1 MWKRRKKKDQPTV
14 NMLDLIPVRLLESE
28 TGSDGRATLFKP
40 RFTNRLLV
48 KYLMPRFS
56 RPNFQV
62 TLDDFGSHVWSRI
75 DGSATVRDI
84 GRSLRE
90 AFGEEVE
97 PVYQRLGLFC
107 RQLAANRFVELTGWP
122 ETDGTPLE

>member
-1 MWKRRKKKDQPTV
+1 MWMRRKKKDQPAV
-14 NMLDLIPVRLLESE
+14 NMLDLTPVRQLESE
-28 TGSDGRATLFKP
+28 TGPDGRVTLLKP

-62 TLDDFGSHVWSRI
+62 TLDEFGSHVWTRI
-75 DGSATVRDI
+75 DGLATVRDI
-84 GRSLRE
+84 GGSLRE

-97 PVYQRLGLFC
+97 PVYQRLGLFF
-107 RQLAANRFVELTGWP
+107 RQLAANRFIQFTGWP
-122 ETDGTPLE
+122 GTDGTPLE